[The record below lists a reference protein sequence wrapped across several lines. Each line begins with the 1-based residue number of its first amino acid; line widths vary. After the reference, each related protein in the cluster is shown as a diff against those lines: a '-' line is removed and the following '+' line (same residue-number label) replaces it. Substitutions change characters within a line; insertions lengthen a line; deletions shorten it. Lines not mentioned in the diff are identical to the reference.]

1 MITIAICYPFCN
13 NSATEFKS
21 KMEHS
26 LMKQSRSLKLLGL
39 AISLALA
46 APAAQ
51 AVTGMPTSPK
61 GESTAESGGEN
72 GDGPPKIASDTD
84 TLPAVE
90 VVGTED
96 HLSKIPGSA
105 VVIPEQEL
113 EAAHVFT
120 TSEALRKV
128 PGVHVRDEEGLGLR
142 PNIGMR
148 GLNPTRSTKTNLLE
162 DGLPLSFAPY
172 GDNASYYHPPI
183 ERFDRFEVMKGSSQN
198 LFGPRTIGGLI
209 NYITPDPPEDFQGRV
224 RATGGS
230 RDYFNGY
237 LSVGGYRG
245 LLDVMYKQ
253 GDGAR
258 DNTHS
263 ELHDLYGKKVFELSE
278 NQSLILRGSY
288 YSEESQNTYS
298 GLTDAEYARLDNRY
312 NPFKNDYLDFEHWG
326 LSATHRIDF
335 SDDVRLT
342 TSAYGTIFER
352 DWWRQASSTTTN
364 HCSNTGGNSAAVN
377 TTRTRGTVLDVD
389 GGSCNGIQGNLRDY
403 YTYGFE
409 TRLFDRY
416 NVLGLENELE
426 TGVRA
431 HYEIQR
437 REQRRGTRLTAADN
451 TPRTEEQRYTDAY
464 SAFLQNRV
472 LLGDWAVIPNVRV
485 EHFIHD
491 GRNETNGNRGEETT
505 TAVLPGFG
513 LTYTPVEN
521 STLFFSMHR
530 GYAPPGVTDLLN
542 TSATNPD
549 QITTNVDEEKSWNY
563 ELGVRSKPIPG
574 AMLEVTG
581 FHNDFENLISTGSI
595 AGGSLPLAQSEAK
608 FEGLEI
614 LGRLDSDELFHTSG
628 DAYLQIAYT
637 WLPTAEITSPV
648 TRVDTG
654 AVLQD
659 SEAGNRLPYAPEN
672 MLTTTVGYK
681 HTTGWDVR
689 LEAVHVGQQWADF
702 ANTRTPDGTGQFGL
716 IDSYTILNLAGT
728 YPIKSIDTDLF
739 VTVKNLGGKEYVVDR
754 TRGIL
759 PGTPLLVQ
767 GGFEVRF

>member
-1 MITIAICYPFCN
+1 
-13 NSATEFKS
+13 
-21 KMEHS
+21 
-26 LMKQSRSLKLLGL
+26 MKNRSLHLIGL
-39 AISLALA
+39 VISFAFA

-51 AVTGMPTSPK
+51 SANPDKSAGSGFARSAPEGSRAGTARHETPATEAPGKAVEGAAK
-61 GESTAESGGEN
+61 SGGE
-72 GDGPPKIASDTD
+72 DADAPPKIASDT
-84 TLPAVE
+84 LPVVE
-90 VVGTED
+90 VVGTQD

-105 VVIPEQEL
+105 AVISGQEL
-113 EAAHVFT
+113 QAAHVFT
-120 TSEALRKV
+120 TSEALRKT
-128 PGVHVRDEEGLGLR
+128 PGVHVRDEEGMGLR
-142 PNIGMR
+142 PNIAMR

-183 ERFDRFEVMKGSSQN
+183 ERFERIEVMKGSGQN

-209 NYITPDPPEDFQGRV
+209 NYITPDPPESFQGKV
-224 RATGGS
+224 RAIGGT

-237 LSVGGYRG
+237 LSVGGRRG
-245 LLDVMYKQ
+245 LLDFMYKQ

-263 ELHDLYGKKVFELSE
+263 ELYDLYGKKVFELSE
-278 NQSLILRGSY
+278 NQSLILRGNY
-288 YSEESQNTYS
+288 YSEDSQVTYS

-312 NPFKNDYLDFEHWG
+312 NPFKNDQFKGERSG

-335 SDDVRLT
+335 SDDLRLT
-342 TSAYGTIFER
+342 TSAYGSIFER
-352 DWWRQASSTTTN
+352 DWWRQASSTTGN
-364 HCSNTGGNSAAVN
+364 HCNAGNDAGAFNTQRNNAARV
-377 TTRTRGTVLDVD
+377 DVD
-389 GGSCNGIQGNLRDY
+389 TGCNGIQGNLRDY

-416 NVLGLENELE
+416 SLFGLESELE

-437 REQRRGTRLTAADN
+437 REQRKGTSSA
-451 TPRTEEQRYTDAY
+451 RTGTLASEEQRYTDAY

-472 LLGDWAVIPNVRV
+472 LFGDWAVTPNVRV

-491 GRNETNGNRGEETT
+491 QRNELNGSRGEETT

-513 LTYTPVEN
+513 LTYSPIEN

-530 GYAPPGVTDLLN
+530 GYAPPGVADLIN
-542 TSATNPD
+542 TTTA
-549 QITTNVDEEKSWNY
+549 ITANVDEEKSWNY
-563 ELGVRSKPIPG
+563 ELGARSQPIPG

-581 FHNDFENLISTGSI
+581 FHNDFENLISIGSI
-595 AGGSLPLAQSEAK
+595 AGGSLPLAQSQAK
-608 FEGLEI
+608 FEGIEI
-614 LGRLDSDELFHTSG
+614 LGRLDSDQLFHTNG

-637 WLPTAEITSPV
+637 WLPTAENTSPV
-648 TRVDTG
+648 RRVDTG
-654 AVLQD
+654 AIVQN
-659 SEAGNRLPYAPEN
+659 SQAGNRLPYAPEN
-672 MLTTTVGYK
+672 LLTTTVGYK
-681 HTTGWDVR
+681 HTSGWDIR

-702 ANTRTPDGTGQFGL
+702 TNTRNPNGTGQFGL

-728 YPIKSIDTDLF
+728 YPIKSLNTDLF
-739 VTVKNLGGKEYVVDR
+739 VTVKNLTGKEYIVDR

>member
-1 MITIAICYPFCN
+1 
-13 NSATEFKS
+13 
-21 KMEHS
+21 
-26 LMKQSRSLKLLGL
+26 MKNTRSLTFLSVVLSFTLG
-39 AISLALA
+39 ASASA
-46 APAAQ
+46 NPETPA
-51 AVTGMPTSPK
+51 TGVPGPEEKQTKSDD
-61 GESTAESGGEN
+61 EN
-72 GDGPPKIASDTD
+72 AGNPPNVVED

-90 VVGTED
+90 VVGTEN
-96 HLSKIPGSA
+96 HLSTIPGSA
-105 VVIPEQEL
+105 AIVSEEEL
-113 EAAHVFT
+113 QAAHVFT
-120 TSEALRKV
+120 TSEALRKT
-128 PGVHVRDEEGLGLR
+128 PGVNVRDEEGLGLR

-183 ERFDRFEVMKGSSQN
+183 ERFERFEVMKGSSQN

-209 NYITPDPPEDFQGRV
+209 NYITPDPPEDFQGKV
-224 RATGGS
+224 RAIGGT

-253 GDGAR
+253 GDGSR

-263 ELHDLYGKKVFELSE
+263 ELHDLYGKKVFELSD

-298 GLTDAEYARLDNRY
+298 GLTDAEYAQIDNRY
-312 NPFKNDYLDFEHWG
+312 NPFKNDRLDFEHWG

-335 SDDVRLT
+335 SDDLRLT
-342 TSAYGTIFER
+342 TSAYSTIFER

-364 HCSNTGGNSAAVN
+364 HCSATGGNSAAVN
-377 TTRTRGTVLDVD
+377 ATRTTGTPLDVD

-416 NVLGLENELE
+416 QLFGLENELE

-437 REQRRGTRLTAADN
+437 REQKRGTLLTAADA
-451 TPRTEEQRYTDAY
+451 TPNAQEARYTDAY

-472 LLGDWAVIPNVRV
+472 LFGDWAVTPNFRV

-491 GRNETNGNRGEETT
+491 QRNEVNGNGGAETV
-505 TAVLPGFG
+505 TAALPGFG
-513 LTYTPVEN
+513 ITYSPIED

-530 GYAPPGVTDLLN
+530 GYAPPGVADLIN
-542 TSATNPD
+542 TTTA
-549 QITTNVDEEKSWNY
+549 ITAPVDEEKSWNY
-563 ELGVRSKPIPG
+563 ELGTRTTPVPG
-574 AMLEVTG
+574 ATLELTG
-581 FHNDFENLISTGSI
+581 FHNDFENLISVGSI
-595 AGGSLPLAQSEAK
+595 AGGSVPLAQSAAK
-608 FEGLEI
+608 FEGLEVS
-614 LGRLDSDELFHTSG
+614 GRLDSDQLFHTDG
-628 DAYLQIAYT
+628 DVYLELAYT
-637 WLPTAEITSPV
+637 WLPTAKNTTPV
-648 TRVDTG
+648 TAVATG
-654 AVLQD
+654 DVVQD

-672 MLTTTVGYK
+672 TLTTTIGYK
-681 HTTGWDVR
+681 HSTGWDIR
-689 LEAVHVGQQWADF
+689 LETVHVGQQWADF
-702 ANTRTPDGTGQFGL
+702 ANTRTPDGTGLVGL
-716 IDSYTILNLAGT
+716 IESYTILNLAGT
-728 YPIKSIDTDLF
+728 YPIKSLNTDLF
-739 VTVKNLGGKEYVVDR
+739 VTVKNLGGKEYIVDR